1 MARQDNTRAAIGKA
15 LEEVVMRARCGKK
28 PCRLGLMA
36 AGSELPLQEFLC
48 AARDAMEADPAL
60 RITGLGPPAWT
71 GRRRKTAVTPQR
83 PSWMPSSPRAGSR
96 APWPCIILSPWA

>member
-48 AARDAMEADPAL
+48 AARD
-60 RITGLGPPAWT
+60 RC
-71 GRRRKTAVTPQR
+71 V
-83 PSWMPSSPRAGSR
+83 
-96 APWPCIILSPWA
+96 